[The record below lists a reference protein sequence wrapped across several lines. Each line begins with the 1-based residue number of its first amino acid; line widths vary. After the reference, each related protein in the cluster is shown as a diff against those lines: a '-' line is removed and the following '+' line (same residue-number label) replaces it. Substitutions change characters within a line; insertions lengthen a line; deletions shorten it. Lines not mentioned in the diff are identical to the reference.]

1 MFICIFRL
9 GNNRRF
15 LITKKLSSK
24 SVHLKELRKH
34 LGNISLL
41 TVNLYS
47 TVKVEQEMEKR
58 KKHHETFKRYKKFD
72 NISFENKVL
81 NFLFICIQKSK
92 PSVQLNPVN
101 LISLFSR
108 IWVVRDL
115 LIYPRVFSRH
125 SVISCIQTGNN
136 YPLLRW
142 LKT

>member
-24 SVHLKELRKH
+24 SVHLKELSKH

-58 KKHHETFKRYKKFD
+58 KKHHETLKDTKKCTENRY
-72 NISFENKVL
+72 
-81 NFLFICIQKSK
+81 
-92 PSVQLNPVN
+92 
-101 LISLFSR
+101 
-108 IWVVRDL
+108 
-115 LIYPRVFSRH
+115 
-125 SVISCIQTGNN
+125 
-136 YPLLRW
+136 
-142 LKT
+142 